1 MEWVITWIRNIAC
14 LYLIL
19 SVILNILPNV
29 EEKKYIQFFG
39 SLLVTICLLRPI
51 LQLGNLGQ
59 RLEENV
65 ISNVIEETF
74 EEMMRETNRKEIV
87 GESYVREACEM
98 EMKQQVS
105 QWMQV
110 YGYEVISCGVEF
122 WDGEVLELKDLN
134 VTVRLVQEKGEM
146 GSKASQKEFLKNEL
160 INVYNIPEG
169 NINISIQG

>member
-1 MEWVITWIRNIAC
+1 MITWIRNIAC

-19 SVILNILPNV
+19 SVILNILPDV

-51 LQLGNLGQ
+51 LQLGNIGQ

-65 ISNVIEETF
+65 ISNIMEDTF
-74 EEMMRETNRKEIV
+74 EEMMRETSRKEIV
-87 GESYVREACEM
+87 GNDYVREACEM
-98 EMKQQVS
+98 EMEHQVT

-110 YGYEVISCGVEF
+110 YGYEVISCKVEF

-134 VTVRLVQEKGEM
+134 IKVKKIQENGDE